1 VQTCM
6 IDIGGGGGGGRGVEV
21 ESNALISLVFLGV
34 KTSSI
39 LAFLNLRCN
48 HFNAY
53 QSKCN

>member
-1 VQTCM
+1 M